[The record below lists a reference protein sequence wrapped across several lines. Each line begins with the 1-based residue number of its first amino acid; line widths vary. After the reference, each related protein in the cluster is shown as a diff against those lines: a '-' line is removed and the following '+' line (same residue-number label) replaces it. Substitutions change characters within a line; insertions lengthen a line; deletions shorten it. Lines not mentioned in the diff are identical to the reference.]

1 MSKEITLTEALATLK
16 VLRAKQDNLVRTG
29 TFVGVSSRDKVGTQ
43 DRKVAEAQFQSEF
56 DRLKA
61 FGDKIREIGAKLY

>member
-29 TFVGVSSRDKVGTQ
+29 TFVGVSARRFPG
-43 DRKVAEAQFQSEF
+43 
-56 DRLKA
+56 
-61 FGDKIREIGAKLY
+61 